1 MNFMEQVNLFR
12 SKCTYLIVVIS
23 LKTDIMLFEIYI
35 LIINNDF
42 IIILL
47 LDHVSLTTDE
57 ISSSGGGD
65 DMDTTNQGQ
74 VGKHRLVT

>member
-1 MNFMEQVNLFR
+1 M
-12 SKCTYLIVVIS
+12 
-23 LKTDIMLFEIYI
+23 
-35 LIINNDF
+35 IIDNDF

-74 VGKHRLVT
+74 VGKHRLVTLLHINYSNVNFIRHYKNISLYS